1 MTSLPFGR
9 HRWRF
14 FRCTAQRI
22 AISVPAAYL
31 LDFWRFLRVDRSS
44 HAPNLGINIQAGAD
58 CFLGAGSFLLIST
71 DQKPCCLYGD
81 NGFGL
86 IEVFGIPARVEAASE
101 LIGNRLG

>member
-1 MTSLPFGR
+1 MQISHQRMTSLPLGR
-9 HRWRF
+9 HHWRF

-22 AISVPAAYL
+22 AISVPATYL

-58 CFLGAGSFLLIST
+58 SFLIST
-71 DQKPCCLYGD
+71 DQKPCGLYCD

-86 IEVFGIPARVEAASE
+86 IEVFGVAAGVEAASE